1 LLITRLG
8 HPPLRLQGSALCCF
22 RAVKPRPSI
31 SIYPRD
37 ARLLLPK
44 LVKEVILASKPP
56 QAGEFGLLHRTG

>member
-22 RAVKPRPSI
+22 RAVKPR
-31 SIYPRD
+31 D

-44 LVKEVILASKPP
+44 LVKEVILASKRP